1 MGVPECIPHIG
12 MDLEIYAVHLHD
24 EEKTMGKLFYIQ
36 ASPRIERSYSI
47 AAANAFIESYRE
59 SHPKDEIITMN
70 LFRKDLPPFDG
81 LAVQAKYTIMHGL
94 KHTEEE
100 LGAWRA
106 VEALI
111 DEFKSADKYVMAIPM
126 WNFSIPYRL
135 KQYIDILV
143 QPTYTFRTTDEG
155 GYAGLVTGK
164 PVFLA
169 CSSGGEYTPGTAAE
183 AFDFQTKYLKLILGF
198 IGLTDVRILA
208 IGPTLNRGPEVAKEK
223 RAEAISRAREM
234 AKSF

>member
-1 MGVPECIPHIG
+1 
-12 MDLEIYAVHLHD
+12 MDLEIYSAKLYK
-24 EEKTMGKLFYIQ
+24 EEEIMGKLLYIQ
-36 ASPRIERSYSI
+36 ASPRFERSYSI

-81 LAVQAKYTIMHGL
+81 LAVQAKYAIMHGL

-111 DEFKSADKYVMAIPM
+111 DEFKTADKYVLAVPM

-143 QPTYTFRTTDEG
+143 QPTYTFKVTDEG

-164 PVFLA
+164 QVFLA
-169 CSSGGEYTPGTAAE
+169 CSSGGEYPPGTAAE

-223 RAEAISRAREM
+223 RAEAIARAREM

>member
-1 MGVPECIPHIG
+1 MSTV
-12 MDLEIYAVHLHD
+12 
-24 EEKTMGKLFYIQ
+24 FYIQ

-47 AAANAFIESYRE
+47 AAANAFTESYRE
-59 SHPKDEIITMN
+59 MHPQDEIITTN
-70 LFRKDLPPFDG
+70 LFHKDLPSFDG
-81 LAVQAKYTIMHGL
+81 LTVQAKYTIMHGL
-94 KHTEEE
+94 KHTAEE
-100 LGAWRA
+100 LCAWRT

-111 DEFKSADKYVMAIPM
+111 EEFKAVDKYVMAVPM

-143 QPTYTFRTTDEG
+143 QPTYTFKVTDDG
-155 GYAGLVTGK
+155 GYIGLVTEK

-169 CSSGGEYTPGTAAE
+169 CSSGGEYPPGTAAE
-183 AFDFQTKYLKLILGF
+183 AFDYQTKYLKLILGF

-208 IGPTLNRGPEVAKEK
+208 IGPTLNRGPEVAKQK
-223 RAEAISRAREM
+223 RAEAIARAREM

>member
-1 MGVPECIPHIG
+1 MSTV
-12 MDLEIYAVHLHD
+12 
-24 EEKTMGKLFYIQ
+24 FYIQ

-59 SHPKDEIITMN
+59 THPQDEIITTN
-70 LFRKDLPPFDG
+70 LFRKDLPSFDG
-81 LAVQAKYTIMHGL
+81 LTVQAKYTIMHGL
-94 KHTEEE
+94 KHTAEE

-111 DEFKSADKYVMAIPM
+111 EEFKAVDKYVMAIPM

-143 QPTYTFRTTDEG
+143 QPTYTFKVTDDG
-155 GYAGLVTGK
+155 GYIGLVTEK

-169 CSSGGEYTPGTAAE
+169 CSSGGEYPPGTAAE
-183 AFDFQTKYLKLILGF
+183 AFDYQTKYLKLILGF

-208 IGPTLNRGPEVAKEK
+208 IGPTLNRGPEVAKQK
-223 RAEAISRAREM
+223 RAEAIARAREM

>member
-1 MGVPECIPHIG
+1 MSTV
-12 MDLEIYAVHLHD
+12 
-24 EEKTMGKLFYIQ
+24 FYIQ

-47 AAANAFIESYRE
+47 AAANAFIEVYRE
-59 SHPKDEIITMN
+59 MHPNDEIITTN

-81 LAVQAKYTIMHGL
+81 LAVQTKYTLMHGL
-94 KHTEEE
+94 KYTEED
-100 LGAWRA
+100 LTAWRA
-106 VEALI
+106 AETLI
-111 DEFKSADKYVMAIPM
+111 AEFKSADKYVMAIPM

-143 QPTYTFRTTDEG
+143 QPTYTFRVTADG

-169 CSSGGEYTPGTAAE
+169 CSRGGEYPSGTAAE
-183 AFDFQTKYLKLILGF
+183 AFDFQIKYLRLILGF
-198 IGLTDVRILA
+198 IGLTEMTLLA
-208 IGPTLNRGPEVAKEK
+208 IEPTLNQGPDVAKEK
-223 RAEAISRAREM
+223 RAEAIKKAMEM